1 MPSMPPQSMTKA
13 KYGGGYV
20 QYGTPAL
27 VAGKYDGVLD
37 SGNPQTAALMAGG
50 RRSKKGGLSY
60 KSMFNFMG
68 KSRKSSKSRKSKSSK
83 SPKSPKSPKSLKS
96 LKSLKSRR

>member
-37 SGNPQTAALMAGG
+37 SGNPQQAASMAGG
-50 RRSKKGGLSY
+50 RRRSKKRGGLSY

-68 KSRKSSKSRKSKSSK
+68 KSRR
-83 SPKSPKSPKSLKS
+83 
-96 LKSLKSRR
+96 KSRRGSRRGSRRR